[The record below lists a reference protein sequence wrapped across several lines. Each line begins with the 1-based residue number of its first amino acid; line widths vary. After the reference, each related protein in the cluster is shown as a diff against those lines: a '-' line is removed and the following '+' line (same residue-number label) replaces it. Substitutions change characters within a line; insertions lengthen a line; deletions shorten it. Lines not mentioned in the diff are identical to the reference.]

1 MQVAYF
7 GTTYGLF
14 SPLYEGG
21 VTMSNQKIVCL
32 DAGHY
37 GKYNRSPVVP
47 EYYES
52 DIAWTLHQLLKIK
65 LEQRGIAVITTRPD
79 KSKDLDLVE
88 RGKKARNADLFVSL
102 HSNAASNSVP
112 NWVVG
117 ICLMP
122 DSKSEIDEQSKEI
135 ATELSSAVAKVMGVA
150 YQVTAKA
157 SSKDRD
163 GDGRMDDYYGVLRG
177 AYQVGTPAVILEHGF
192 HTHEATAR
200 WLLKAENL
208 EKLAVA
214 EAKTIAAWL
223 GRVEE
228 KIVDIPL
235 PILKKGVKNNTV
247 LALQALLVGYGADIA
262 IDGSFG
268 GATDQALRAYQK
280 ANHLAVDGSVGKATW
295 SKLLG
300 R

>member
-1 MQVAYF
+1 MNRK
-7 GTTYGLF
+7 
-14 SPLYEGG
+14 P
-21 VTMSNQKIVCL
+21 IVCL

-52 DIAWTLHQLLKIK
+52 DMAWTLHQLLKTK
-65 LEQRGIAVITTRPD
+65 LEQRGITVITTRSD
-79 KSKDLDLVE
+79 KTKDLSLPE
-88 RGKKARNADLFVSL
+88 RGKKSKGADLFLSL
-102 HSNAASNSVP
+102 HSNAASTEKP

-117 ICLMP
+117 ICFMK
-122 DSKSEIDEQSKEI
+122 DDNRSIDEESSEI
-135 ATELSSAVAKVMGVA
+135 ATALSSAVAQVMGVE

-177 AYQVGTPAVILEHGF
+177 AHSVGTPGVILEHGF

-200 WLLKAENL
+200 WLLQKENL
-208 EKLAVA
+208 EKLAEA
-214 EAKTIAAWL
+214 EAIAIAVWL
-223 GRVEE
+223 DVKEE
-228 KIVDIPL
+228 ILVDIQL
-235 PILKKGVKNNTV
+235 PVLKKGAKNDTV
-247 LALQALLVGYGADIA
+247 RALQSLLVGYGADIA

-268 GATDQALRAYQK
+268 GATDKAVRTYQK
-280 ANHLAVDGSVGKATW
+280 ANNLSPDGSVGPATW
-295 SKLLG
+295 RQLLG

>member
-1 MQVAYF
+1 
-7 GTTYGLF
+7 
-14 SPLYEGG
+14 
-21 VTMSNQKIVCL
+21 MSNQKTVCL

-52 DIAWTLHQLLKIK
+52 DMTWTLQQLLKVK

-88 RGKKARNADLFVSL
+88 RGKKAKNADLFVSL

-112 NWVVG
+112 DWVVG

-122 DSKSEIDEQSKEI
+122 DDNSKIDEQSKQI
-135 ATELSSAVAKVMGVA
+135 ATKLSSAVAQVMGVT
-150 YQVTAKA
+150 YQVTTRA
-157 SSKDRD
+157 SSKDRE
-163 GDGRMDDYYGVLRG
+163 GDGRLDDYYGVLRG
-177 AYQVGTPAVILEHGF
+177 AYSVGTPAVILEHGF

-200 WLLKAENL
+200 WLMNAENL
-208 EKLAVA
+208 EIIAEA
-214 EAKTIAAWL
+214 EAKTITAWL
-223 GRVEE
+223 DRAKE
-228 KIVDIPL
+228 KTVDISL
-235 PILKKGVKNNTV
+235 PVLKKGAKANTV
-247 LALQALLVGYGADIA
+247 KALQVLLVGYGASIA
-262 IDGSFG
+262 VDGSFG
-268 GATDQALRAYQK
+268 GATDQALRAYQQ
-280 ANHLAVDGSVGKATW
+280 ANKLAVDGSVGKATW